1 LRTLRSCGLLK
12 LLPTALVLVLLGAT
26 AAAFTVTQRLKLEDS
41 PILNVQLDRLVSPV
55 CKVCRPEA
63 REALIR
69 FRLVEEDDVRIDIV
83 DPGGTMVR
91 EELVTGHYEP
101 QPLRFS
107 WDGRDDRG
115 RVVADGLYRVR
126 VRLDG
131 LSRTLEF
138 PQEIRVDATV
148 PTVDEIRVQPAVFS
162 PDGDGRADLVNVVYR
177 FSEGA
182 FPVLYVDG
190 KRSGPGFRKR
200 PTGVMQWY
208 ALRAGRGLPP
218 GEHRLALA
226 AQDPVGNLSPST
238 REFTVHIR
246 YVELRRH
253 RYRTRPGSRLRVRVS
268 TDALSV
274 RYRLDG
280 PGRAVEGR
288 VRRRRSV
295 RAFMLRV
302 PPRPGRYLLTV
313 RANGRF
319 DRAVLLVR
327 R

>member
-1 LRTLRSCGLLK
+1 LVK
-12 LLPTALVLVLLGAT
+12 LLPTVLVLVLLGAT

-41 PILNVQLDRLVSPV
+41 PILGVQLDQLVSPV
-55 CKVCRPEA
+55 CKVCNKPEA
-63 REALIR
+63 QEALIR
-69 FRLVEEDDVRIDIV
+69 FRLRKEDDVRIDIV
-83 DPGGTMVR
+83 DPSGSIVR
-91 EELVTGHYEP
+91 DGLVIGHYEP
-101 QPLRFS
+101 QSLRFS
-107 WDGRDDRG
+107 WDGRDNRG

-126 VRLDG
+126 VKLDG
-131 LSRTLEF
+131 VGRTLEF

-148 PTVDEIRVQPAVFS
+148 PTVEEIRVEPVVFS
-162 PDGDGRADLVNVVYR
+162 PDGDGRSDLVNVFYR

-208 ALRAGRGLPP
+208 ALRGRRGLPP

-238 REFTVHIR
+238 REFTVRIR
-246 YVELRRH
+246 YVELRRQ

-274 RYRLDG
+274 RYRLA
-280 PGRAVEGR
+280 GRGRVVEGR
-288 VRRRRSV
+288 VRRRRAV

-302 PPRPGRYLLTV
+302 PRRPGRYLLTV

>member
-1 LRTLRSCGLLK
+1 LVK
-12 LLPTALVLVLLGAT
+12 LLPTVVVLVLLGAT

-55 CKVCRPEA
+55 CKVCKPEA

-69 FRLVEEDDVRIDIV
+69 FRLVKEDDVAIDIV
-83 DPGGTMVR
+83 DSDGVLVR

-101 QPLRFS
+101 QSLRFS
-107 WDGRDDRG
+107 WDGRDNRG

-126 VRLDG
+126 VKLEG
-131 LSRTLEF
+131 EERTLEF

-148 PTVDEIRVQPAVFS
+148 PVVEEIRVEPAVFS
-162 PDGDGRADLVNVVYR
+162 PDGDGRADQVNVVYR
-177 FSEGA
+177 FNEA
-182 FPVLYVDG
+182 AYPVLYVDG
-190 KRSGPGFRKR
+190 QRHPPGRRRLAGAF
-200 PTGVMQWY
+200 QWY
-208 ALRAGRGLPP
+208 ALRGPRGLPP

-238 REFTVHIR
+238 REFTVRIR
-246 YVELRRH
+246 YIELSRP
-253 RYRTRPGSRLRVRVS
+253 RYRTRPGARLRVRVS
-268 TDALSV
+268 TDALSL
-274 RYRLDG
+274 RYQLA
-280 PGRAVEGR
+280 GRGRIVEGR

-302 PPRPGRYLLTV
+302 PRRPGRYLLTV
-313 RANGRF
+313 RANGRL